1 MIFRRRIYLDYA
13 SLTPIDPRVSHEMG
27 KFSASKYANPSSWYR
42 EGVAAKKASDRS
54 RKIVAEFVHAHPD
67 EIIFTSG
74 GTESN
79 TLAIRGAFH
88 AFTKTRKAGDEKP
101 HLVISS
107 IEHSSIMELAKV
119 LERQGCEVTRV
130 GVDKEGRI
138 DLDELKQSLRPSTFL
153 VSVMSVN
160 NEIGTIQP
168 IREIA
173 KVIRN
178 HRKQRQQ
185 MSSPQAAM
193 LDLSYPLFHTDAAQ
207 AALYEELYVEKLGV
221 DLMTLDG
228 SKVYGP
234 RGIGALYVRRGTP
247 IEPII
252 HGGGQEMGMRSGT
265 ENLPGIA
272 GFAKALEIAKVENG
286 KGKMENT
293 EALRRMMIVGLQGMR
308 QDIKVNGP
316 LDDTMRSPHILNI
329 SIPGIDNEF
338 FIMQLDAGG
347 VACSTKSSCL
357 RDEKESY
364 VLQAIGANSQ
374 ESVRFSFG
382 RWTTGRDIKRALKVI
397 SRLPNLR
404 NST

>member
-13 SLTPIDPRVSHEMG
+13 SLTPIDPRVSREMR
-27 KFSASKYANPSSWYR
+27 KFSAGKYANPSSWYR

-107 IEHSSIMELAKV
+107 IEHSSIMVLAEV
-119 LERQGCEVTRV
+119 LENEGCEVTRI
-130 GVDKEGRI
+130 GVDGEGRV
-138 DLDELKQSLRPSTFL
+138 DLDELKASLRPSTFL

-173 KVIRN
+173 KIIRN

-193 LDLSYPLFHTDAAQ
+193 LDLSYPLFTPTRH
-207 AALYEELYVEKLGV
+207 
-221 DLMTLDG
+221 
-228 SKVYGP
+228 
-234 RGIGALYVRRGTP
+234 RR
-247 IEPII
+247 
-252 HGGGQEMGMRSGT
+252 HSM
-265 ENLPGIA
+265 
-272 GFAKALEIAKVENG
+272 
-286 KGKMENT
+286 
-293 EALRRMMIVGLQGMR
+293 
-308 QDIKVNGP
+308 
-316 LDDTMRSPHILNI
+316 
-329 SIPGIDNEF
+329 
-338 FIMQLDAGG
+338 
-347 VACSTKSSCL
+347 
-357 RDEKESY
+357 
-364 VLQAIGANSQ
+364 
-374 ESVRFSFG
+374 
-382 RWTTGRDIKRALKVI
+382 
-397 SRLPNLR
+397 R
-404 NST
+404 NSTSRSSESIYLQSTEVRYMVREVSERYMCAVVHLSNLSYMVVVKRWE